1 MPEEEVRLHIGF
13 SVEKQPKTLK
23 YWNVAKQGG
32 DDGDHDW
39 DGHADSAVCLWSTVY
54 DGDVQVKMQRKK

>member
-39 DGHADSAVCLWSTVY
+39 DRHADSAVCL
-54 DGDVQVKMQRKK
+54 